1 MGAGESGLL
10 LSIDFR
16 RRRSGLED
24 TEWLDAD
31 CRPLC
36 ELRLGRGG
44 EGVKA
49 TAFRICVCV
58 CVRACVYVCVCVK
71 GLYEVARPE

>member
-58 CVRACVYVCVCVK
+58 CACVCVRVYVCK
-71 GLYEVARPE
+71 RAL